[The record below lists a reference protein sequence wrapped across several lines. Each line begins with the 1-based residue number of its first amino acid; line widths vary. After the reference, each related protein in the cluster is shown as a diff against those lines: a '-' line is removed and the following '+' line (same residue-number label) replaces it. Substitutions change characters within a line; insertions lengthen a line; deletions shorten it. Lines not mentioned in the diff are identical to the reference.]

1 MGRPEYKHQFHQLR
15 PYHYRGRKPYHHVQ
29 RSRGFLMAKSRRGLG
44 PRLLLLIFLPFL
56 LAACQSKTESIKT
69 NPTFAEDI
77 APIIFKNCAPCHR
90 PGEAGPF
97 PLLTY
102 DDVLKKAKTIAAVTE
117 ARYMPPWPADPSYS
131 HFRDERV
138 LTDAEIQ
145 LIQNWVMKGSPAG
158 DPGMTP

>member
-1 MGRPEYKHQFHQLR
+1 MKRSVLVLFLILQACSSRIQF
-15 PYHYRGRKPYHHVQ
+15 K
-29 RSRGFLMAKSRRGLG
+29 
-44 PRLLLLIFLPFL
+44 
-56 LAACQSKTESIKT
+56 E

-102 DDVLKKAKTIAAVTE
+102 ENVVNKAKTIAAVTK

-131 HFRDERV
+131 HFIGERV
-138 LTDAEIQ
+138 LKDVEIQ
-145 LIQNWVMKGSPAG
+145 MIKRWAANGTPAG
-158 DPGMTP
+158 DASKLPAPPRFSK